1 MTKAEAV
8 AAEIKRR
15 AQGPDHMARDGVTWT
30 DLARMLEATERWA
43 ARSADP
49 LGESRRILPV
59 VLIAYYNPGWVPE
72 GVPPPVHPW
81 S

>member
-1 MTKAEAV
+1 MTKAEAAAAIAL

-49 LGESRRILPV
+49 LGGAGASSRWR
-59 VLIAYYNPGWVPE
+59 
-72 GVPPPVHPW
+72 
-81 S
+81 